1 MQLYNSAELNKRI
14 SIGAMAVTTNSNG
27 YEEPQWQDYLSSW
40 SKISNVSGTEVFK
53 SGHDFSQTMTRFLI
67 RYRSDKAIDNTMK
80 VKFGKRIVDGQVVDV
95 FYNIK
100 YVNNYN
106 FSNEF
111 LEIIGEVLV

>member
-1 MQLYNSAELNKRI
+1 MDVNIGELNKRI
-14 SIGAMAVTTNSNG
+14 SIGKMVATTNDNG
-27 YEEPQWQDYLSSW
+27 YEVKQWQDYLSCW

-53 SGHDFSQTMTRFLI
+53 SGRDFSQTMTRFLI
-67 RYRSDKAIDNTMK
+67 RYRSDKVIDTTMQI
-80 VKFGKRIVDGQVVDV
+80 KFGKRIVDGVAVDV

-111 LEIIGEVLV
+111 IEIQALEVV